1 MSRASRYIPEGYHS
15 VTPYIVVDGADR
27 AIDFYRRAFGA
38 EELVRMPGPGGKIS
52 HAEIRIGDSM
62 VMLADPVPGTT
73 LVPPST
79 LGGTTASLMIYVP
92 DVDATYRRAVSAGA
106 TARQEPADMF
116 WGDRFGKLADPFGHE
131 WMLATHVEDV
141 APEEMERRMAAM
153 RQT

>member
-1 MSRASRYIPEGYHS
+1 MSQASRYIPEGYHS

-38 EELVRMPGPGGKIS
+38 EELLRMPGPGGKIS
-52 HAEIRIGDSM
+52 HAEIRIGDSI

-92 DVDATYRRAVSAGA
+92 DVDATYRQAVSAGA